1 MAKKTTMERTW
12 MYFVYVVKPFTKIM
26 LIILFQRSYIQVG
39 EQRYLVFDCQAICDK
54 YLSEPFADTIQNYF
68 FENWLGQDIVYFF
81 LRDLQTV
88 YKDINNDM
96 LVKL

>member
-68 FENWLGQDIVYFF
+68 LKTGLARTLYIFSTRSLDS
-81 LRDLQTV
+81 L
-88 YKDINNDM
+88 
-96 LVKL
+96 